1 MARARDRGASSVI
14 GVVLMVAVTIVLA
27 AAVGAFVL
35 DVHSTRA
42 SPPQIANADAELTN
56 VHGSST
62 DQTVRITH
70 RGGDTVDVA
79 DLEIVVS
86 FSNSSKRSRLVG
98 IPTDTIDPADYEGDD
113 VWDGSGDGI
122 GGAIA
127 TDEPAGSDG
136 EWSSGEAIAF
146 RIAKGNVELYQG
158 DTVTVRIVHEPSGTV
173 LIERTISADVAS
185 LQPVPDL
192 TDEATA
198 SIAIATDAARQPD
211 ARVDATLATDS
222 RVDAT
227 LATDSRVDATRS
239 LEVRGDSTVET
250 VVFVD
255 PEHSTTARHSH
266 ASTTAASRSC
276 AVAYETVAGCPP
288 GWP

>member
-1 MARARDRGASSVI
+1 
-14 GVVLMVAVTIVLA
+14 
-27 AAVGAFVL
+27 
-35 DVHSTRA
+35 
-42 SPPQIANADAELTN
+42 
-56 VHGSST
+56 
-62 DQTVRITH
+62 
-70 RGGDTVDVA
+70 
-79 DLEIVVS
+79 VS

-98 IPTDTIDPADYEGDD
+98 IPTDTIDPGDYEGDD

-227 LATDSRVDATRS
+227 LATDSRVDATLATDSRVDATRS